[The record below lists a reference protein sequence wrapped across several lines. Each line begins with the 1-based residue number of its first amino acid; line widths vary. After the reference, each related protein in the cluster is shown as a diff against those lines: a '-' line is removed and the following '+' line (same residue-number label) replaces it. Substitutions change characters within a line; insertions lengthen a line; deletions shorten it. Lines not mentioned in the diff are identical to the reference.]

1 MTKKAKGVSLYT
13 ASDIKRVK
21 DELVKQQKG
30 IDPILKEPFKEV
42 VATDHDHTSQHIR
55 SALNRNTNAFEGL
68 VTNAYKRCLQWLT
81 DKPLP
86 EILRNL
92 ADYLEK
98 DYSHNPYHPK
108 WMKRVAIDFNKLKE
122 GDKDKV
128 LVELGSDAGSNG
140 AERKKLFQ
148 KLVLNRDLGYE
159 KIRDTINKKGGIV

>member
-1 MTKKAKGVSLYT
+1 MTKKSKGVSLYT
-13 ASDIKRVK
+13 ASDIKKVK

-42 VATDHDHTSQHIR
+42 VATDHDHSSQHIR

-68 VTNAYKRCLQWLT
+68 VVNAYKRCLQWLT

-98 DYSHNPYHPK
+98 DYSHNPYHPH
-108 WMKRVAIDFNKLKE
+108 WIKRVKIDFNKLKE
-122 GDKDKV
+122 SDKDSV
-128 LVELGSDAGSNG
+128 LIELGSVVGKNG
-140 AERKKLFQ
+140 TERKKLFQ
-148 KLVLNRDLGYE
+148 KVVLDRKLGYE
-159 KIRDTINKKGGIV
+159 TIRDVIHKKGE